1 MSMYRFETFL
11 RKVRHLKYLDTRFG
25 KFNEGFTALLCN
37 IKENDKIYVHMCDE
51 LYDLSVQEFIRDI
64 EDALM
69 IEGESI
75 QNSIDYLV
83 YDACFGTQGMFW
95 LNDDKEGYDCTIW
108 NTYCDILGVL
118 NHDIADSFKEPK
130 FLI

>member
-25 KFNEGFTALLCN
+25 KFNEGFTSLLCN
-37 IKENDKIYVHMCDE
+37 TKESDKIYVHLCDE
-51 LYDLSVQEFIRDI
+51 LFDLSVQEFIEDI

-69 IEGESI
+69 IEDESV
-75 QNSIDYLV
+75 QYSIDYLI

-95 LNDDKEGYDCTIW
+95 LPDDEEGYDCTVW
-108 NTYCDILGVL
+108 NTYCDLTGVL
-118 NHDIADSFKEPK
+118 TKDICDSFENPK
-130 FLI
+130 FIV